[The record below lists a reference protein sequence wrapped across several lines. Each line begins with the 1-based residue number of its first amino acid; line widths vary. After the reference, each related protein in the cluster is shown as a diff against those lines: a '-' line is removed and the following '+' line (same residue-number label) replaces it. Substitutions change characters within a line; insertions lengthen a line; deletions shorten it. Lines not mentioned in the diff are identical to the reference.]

1 MADTAI
7 ITKKELNYVETL
19 YLYAN
24 LNEFINP
31 SEYPNIDGYGSYI
44 IMMKW
49 IYDNLLHS
57 AELLSTTPTKTIYK
71 LPNYRLV
78 ITDYATAKRSNTFN
92 AEIQYTQAH
101 MFDVRDDITKLDLP
115 FGGTHEQYHIKRIDI
130 CKVAKHEED
139 YLSNKGFISTYKTI
153 DRKGSG
159 TKTET
164 VYLGHRNNGNVLRM
178 YNKTVELLTNTPKHP
193 ISYPKIALFSSY
205 FGDIENL
212 YTYELELHR
221 KVLKA
226 NLGID
231 TLAQIDKA
239 KIVYN
244 SVVGKV
250 RIYDDNEHNR
260 KLIKQKN
267 RGLIEA
273 HTITEYKEYKR
284 ETVEKYTPSLEYL
297 KRSVNKQI
305 TNYIV
310 SMKLPKTDEE
320 RMRIYNYIM
329 ADQMTTKG
337 YDMVIEYIQTDDSYE
352 YEKMEQKHERIRDGN
367 DELQSEAIRA
377 FGAIKAVH
385 KQDSREL
392 SGEDEDRRE
401 EERRDGE
408 NNGVFEQRK
417 WQFEEVQTEED
428 EIGIKSEAKSSV
440 LIPLVTAIESD

>member
-7 ITKKELNYVETL
+7 ITQKELNYIETL

-31 SEYPNIDGYGSYI
+31 VDFPEIDGHGAYI

-49 IYDNLLHS
+49 VHDNLLVH
-57 AELLSTTPTKTIYK
+57 AELLSSTPTKIIYR
-71 LPNYRLV
+71 LPNYRLL
-78 ITDYATAKRSNTFN
+78 ISEYDIAKKSNTFN
-92 AEIQYTQAH
+92 VEIQYTQAH

-115 FGGTHEQYHIKRIDI
+115 FDGTHEQYHIKRIDV

-139 YLSNKGFISTYKTI
+139 YLSHKGFISTYKTI
-153 DRKGSG
+153 DRKGTG

-164 VYLGHRNNGNVLRM
+164 VYLGHRKNGNVLRM

-244 SVVGKV
+244 AVVGKV
-250 RIYDDNEHNR
+250 RIYDDTEHNR
-260 KLIKQKN
+260 KLIKQKK
-267 RGLIEA
+267 RERIEA
-273 HTITEYKEYKR
+273 HTITTYKEYKR

-297 KRSVNKQI
+297 KRNVNKQI
-305 TNYIV
+305 TNYMV
-310 SMKLPKTDEE
+310 SSKMPQTDQN
-320 RMRIYNYIM
+320 RLKIYNYVM
-329 ADQMTTKG
+329 SDQMTDAG
-337 YDMVIEYIQTDDSYE
+337 YDMVITYESTHLTDELSE
-352 YEKMEQKHERIRDGN
+352 MKEKHERIRDGN
-367 DELQSEAIRA
+367 DELQSESNEA
-377 FGAIKAVH
+377 FGRIKSKD
-385 KQDSREL
+385 KQADGELYKRSPKASESREEN
-392 SGEDEDRRE
+392 GNDECY
-401 EERRDGE
+401 
-408 NNGVFEQRK
+408 EQRV
-417 WQFEEVQTEED
+417 WNFDTDQD
-428 EIGIKSEAKSSV
+428 ESLKDGKESEAKSS
-440 LIPLVTAIESD
+440 SQ